1 MPIPQFNSNRIQAY
15 CEHLCGI
22 LCDSKKCKEGFEA
35 AIKLI
40 DYVLKRTPIDR
51 DRLDSQFTKKLV
63 KTAFLLNQRKHNK

>member
-1 MPIPQFNSNRIQAY
+1 MRF
-15 CEHLCGI
+15 
-22 LCDSKKCKEGFEA
+22 KKCKEGFEA

-63 KTAFLLNQRKHNK
+63 KTAFLLNQRNHN